1 MDEFFA
7 SKPTTNE
14 NYLCVGPLTRAEAVE
29 AADNGIGNGVGYYIY
44 VSPAAGRGDA
54 VEILG
59 KLAGEDA
66 ARRICDLLGLQTY
79 AVAA

>member
-14 NYLCVGPLTRAEAVE
+14 NYLCVGPLTRGDAAEAI
-29 AADNGIGNGVGYYIY
+29 DSGIGNGLGYYIY
-44 VSPAAGRGDA
+44 VASASPSGP

-59 KLAGEDA
+59 MIPDETA
-66 ARRICDLLGLQTY
+66 ARRICDILGLRTY
-79 AVAA
+79 PLAA